1 MTEQL
6 PSEAELRA
14 LSNKL
19 LASFPLERWH
29 GRASRAIKD
38 TGDGKIAV
46 ACSGGADSTFALLMI
61 HAAFAQCRES
71 IHVLHFNHRL
81 RPDSDDD
88 ENFVAQLAERLDL
101 QCSTY
106 RSAGSLSKKDEGTLR
121 NERLNSFIE
130 FCQRSKTDLMIQGH
144 NQDDV
149 AETIIWRLSRGS
161 SPQGL
166 CAPRPVHK
174 HGEVHI
180 VRPFITINR
189 EDIRSS
195 LAEVKMPWREDC
207 TNQSSAYLRN
217 RIRMNGLR
225 LLKDDVDR
233 DLLGGMSRSR
243 DLLEEQEDAVDEW
256 AKRAQIDCI
265 KDGGIDAIELSKV
278 PVAIRRRII
287 YDWLS
292 GESIAAAIT
301 SNQMEEILE
310 CIDSGGKLNLSISP
324 NAKIGRRKGLLV
336 LENDKPKA
344 SGWPLCAFP
353 QNQPLYLPDKNFIRF
368 TTLKTTPDLISRILS
383 GQVDASR
390 EAFFAT
396 QGSPPLVFFAR
407 TRHPGD
413 AYRPIGAPGKKKVK
427 NWMIDRK
434 LDSANRDSIP
444 LIMNSAGEIIWIPG
458 LPPAES
464 HRVQGSEKMV
474 IHLTYGHSATLL

>member
-1 MTEQL
+1 VTEQL
-6 PSEAELRA
+6 PSGAELRA

-38 TGDGKIAV
+38 EGDGKIAV

-61 HAAFAQCRES
+61 HAAFAQCHES

-81 RPDSDDD
+81 RADADDD
-88 ENFVAQLAERLDL
+88 ENFVVKLAERLDL

-106 RSAGSLSKKDEGTLR
+106 RSAGPNPKVDEGTLR
-121 NERLNSFIE
+121 EERLDSFMD
-130 FCQRSKTDLMIQGH
+130 FCKTSSTGLVVQGH

-189 EDIRSS
+189 EDIRST
-195 LAEVKMPWREDC
+195 LAEVRMPWREDC
-207 TNQSSAYLRN
+207 TNQSTSYLRN

-243 DLLEEQEDAVDEW
+243 DLLEEQEDAMDEW
-256 AKRAQIDCI
+256 TKRAQSDCI
-265 KDGGIDAIELSKV
+265 KDGAIDAIELSKV
-278 PVAIRRRII
+278 PMAIRRRII
-287 YDWLS
+287 YSWLS
-292 GESIAAAIT
+292 GKSTATAIT
-301 SNQMEEILE
+301 SSQMEEILE
-310 CIDSGGKLNLSISP
+310 SIDSGGKLDLSISL
-324 NAKIGRRKGLLV
+324 NSKIGRRKGLLV

-344 SGWPLCAFP
+344 TGWPLCAFP
-353 QNQPLYLPDKNFIRF
+353 QNQPLYLPDKNFIQF
-368 TTLKTTPDLISRILS
+368 TTLKTTPALIGRILS
-383 GQVDASR
+383 GQVDTSR

-413 AYRPIGAPGKKKVK
+413 TYRPIGAPGKKKVK
-427 NWMIDRK
+427 SWMIDRK
-434 LDSANRDSIP
+434 LDPAQRDSIP

-474 IHLTYGHSATLL
+474 IHLTYEHTATLL